1 MARRRPRQ
9 VPLVEWVAGLVSAVI
24 LLGTIGY
31 LVYATLQPG
40 SDEPILTVTVV
51 QTRESDGSFVVDVEV
66 RNRSRG
72 AAADVHIAGRVRS
85 VDSFEAH
92 GEARVDYVPGF
103 STRRASLVF
112 GVDPGGHGAVVRI
125 VGYSRP

>member
-1 MARRRPRQ
+1 MARHRQRQ
-9 VPLVEWVAGLVSAVI
+9 VPLVERVAGLVSAAIV
-24 LLGTIGY
+24 LGTIGY
-31 LVYATLQPG
+31 LLYATLQPG
-40 SDEPILTVTVV
+40 PDEPILAVTVV

-66 RNRSRG
+66 RNRGRG

-85 VDSFEAH
+85 VDGPEAH

-112 GVDPGGHGAVVRI
+112 GVDRGGHPVVRI